1 MKCSTVTI
9 TFEDHFPV
17 VGEEREIV
25 TQDKAELKIVIT
37 GVNNIR
43 WKVENG
49 RVIGALADLTYV
61 VKQEIRPS
69 SRGKIRLIE

>member
-9 TFEDHFPV
+9 SFEDSFPV

-25 TQDKAELKIVIT
+25 TKDKAELKIIIQHVE
-37 GVNNIR
+37 NLR

-49 RVIGALADLTYV
+49 RVIGALADVTYT

-69 SRGKIRLIE
+69 SVGKIRLIE